1 MANSVPV
8 AVGGTLVVS
17 VVNAGVPDAMNWVS
31 SAPAVATVTAGP
43 TATPTI
49 TGVAV
54 GAATIT
60 GTDPITGC
68 LFVLDVS
75 VALPLHPSGCSGI
88 GGSIM

>member
-31 SAPAVATVTAGP
+31 RPRGGDGDGRSYGHPDHHGRRL
-43 TATPTI
+43 
-49 TGVAV
+49 

-75 VALPLHPSGCSGI
+75 VALPLHPSGCGGI
-88 GGSIM
+88 GGSVT